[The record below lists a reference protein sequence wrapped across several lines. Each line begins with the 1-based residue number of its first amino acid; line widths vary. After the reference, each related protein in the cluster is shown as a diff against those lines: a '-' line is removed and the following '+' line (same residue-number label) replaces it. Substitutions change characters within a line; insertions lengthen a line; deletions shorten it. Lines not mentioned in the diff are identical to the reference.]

1 MEQEPERELLSDA
14 VKRIG
19 YKLRLASHFL
29 FIVLAISLII
39 VSIAILT
46 LKSF

>member
-29 FIVLAISLII
+29 FIVLSFSLVILSII
-39 VSIAILT
+39 VLVLRIH
-46 LKSF
+46 